1 METTVRR
8 QPRRHQFVVDPELRD
23 ERTGEQWCL
32 CGLPADNQI
41 HTVPERSDEE
51 RATEARRVGEGHA

>member
-1 METTVRR
+1 VRR
-8 QPRRHQFVVDPELRD
+8 APRRHQFVDDPELRD

-41 HTVPERSDEE
+41 HELPERDETE
-51 RATEARRVGEGHA
+51 REHEQRRVGER